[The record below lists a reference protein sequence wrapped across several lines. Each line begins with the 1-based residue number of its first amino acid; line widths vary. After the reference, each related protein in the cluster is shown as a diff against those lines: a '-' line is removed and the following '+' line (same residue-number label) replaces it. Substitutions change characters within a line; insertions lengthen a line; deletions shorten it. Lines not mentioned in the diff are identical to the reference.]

1 MMCIICVF
9 FTRKSQ
15 SKASDNSSGDRSQLS
30 NEDAA
35 DVEREAMQTS
45 LNVLTFG
52 GDVMKRFTE
61 RLKTLPAGV

>member
-1 MMCIICVF
+1 MS

-52 GDVMKRFTE
+52 EDVMKRFTE